1 MGPEIHA
8 MSEIPPIYFSTLEIE
23 NVRCFGEGQVLRL
36 TDDNGRPAPWS
47 LLIGENGTGKT
58 TLLECLAWMRP
69 EPDVD
74 GVPEVMTGSE
84 RQLGAPL
91 SGGLLKS
98 ALSGEENEVL
108 ETLPRNGSREVTV
121 DAKLSFGG
129 VGLRPDGMLESA
141 HSQAKDIRVGM
152 RLSFNEQARLIDWE
166 PLMEFRIETLGR
178 AFHDPL
184 IVTYGAN
191 RYLGDRN
198 SFGLGEPNPMDR
210 VRLSKNTELYDI
222 EEILMGL
229 DYAAKTDNCA
239 PEGSH
244 LKLVKEAISRILPDH
259 QHAERI
265 QIHPPD
271 LLETGRPSGVYVKT
285 FTGPVPMSALSLG
298 YRTTA
303 GWVGDLAWRFLNRYR
318 ESPNP
323 LAEPAVVLIDE
334 LDLHLHPLWQ
344 LRIMKDLSSLFP
356 ATQFIATSH
365 SPLIVQRVAR
375 DANLILLEKRGD
387 SVYIVND
394 PGIPR
399 NLRVDQILTSLLF
412 GVSSPRDDNTERLF
426 ALRAKLTNKTD
437 RSQEEEALLSDVRR
451 QIDELPTAQDSSD
464 QAAMDHIRRFAA
476 RLGNGESKS
485 FDPDSPS

>member
-1 MGPEIHA
+1 

-178 AFHDPL
+178 A
-184 IVTYGAN
+184 
-191 RYLGDRN
+191 
-198 SFGLGEPNPMDR
+198 M
-210 VRLSKNTELYDI
+210 
-222 EEILMGL
+222 IL
-229 DYAAKTDNCA
+229 
-239 PEGSH
+239 
-244 LKLVKEAISRILPDH
+244 
-259 QHAERI
+259 
-265 QIHPPD
+265 
-271 LLETGRPSGVYVKT
+271 
-285 FTGPVPMSALSLG
+285 
-298 YRTTA
+298 
-303 GWVGDLAWRFLNRYR
+303 
-318 ESPNP
+318 
-323 LAEPAVVLIDE
+323 
-334 LDLHLHPLWQ
+334 
-344 LRIMKDLSSLFP
+344 
-356 ATQFIATSH
+356 
-365 SPLIVQRVAR
+365 
-375 DANLILLEKRGD
+375 
-387 SVYIVND
+387 
-394 PGIPR
+394 
-399 NLRVDQILTSLLF
+399 
-412 GVSSPRDDNTERLF
+412 
-426 ALRAKLTNKTD
+426 
-437 RSQEEEALLSDVRR
+437 
-451 QIDELPTAQDSSD
+451 
-464 QAAMDHIRRFAA
+464 
-476 RLGNGESKS
+476 
-485 FDPDSPS
+485 